1 MIEDANKCEIVVYT
15 AIFGGYDT
23 LKDPVCKPDGVDFIC
38 YTDSNNLKSDVWKI
52 VKVNVDNL
60 SPSIYNRRLK
70 LLYPYTEL
78 KGYDYS
84 LYVDGSIQ
92 IKSDVFTFL
101 AKYIDKKPVL
111 MNFKHPSNDDIFKE
125 MISCIKEGRGNAEK
139 LIEQYNIYIND
150 GMPRYYGL
158 SDNKIILR
166 DNHSQL
172 GEILMNEWLDH
183 VVKYSGRDQVCLS
196 YVLWKHNIHYNYFEE
211 NIEDNLFFE
220 TWPHVNDSKMQ
231 WRWRKFKWFC
241 DRHNICQGLI
251 SFLNNKIKQHFIK

>member
-1 MIEDANKCEIVVYT
+1 MGEYT
-15 AIFGGYDT
+15 NDISLSRASSTLTFVMNVNSVDVDSFVINSITGNFYDIGENPLELSLNNVHT
-23 LKDPVCKPDGVDFIC
+23 N
-38 YTDSNNLKSDVWKI
+38 NNLKSDVWKI
-52 VKVNVDNL
+52 VKVNIDNL

-166 DNHSQL
+166 YNHSQL

-196 YVLWKHNIHYNYFEE
+196 YVLWKHNIHY
-211 NIEDNLFFE
+211 FFI
-220 TWPHVNDSKMQ
+220 MQ
-231 WRWRKFKWFC
+231 KE
-241 DRHNICQGLI
+241 L
-251 SFLNNKIKQHFIK
+251 L